1 MKKII
6 LFTTILLHGLT
17 FANAST
23 FDYIYLENGDLV
35 QGHIVKIGS
44 NRIKIKIDEKNHSIS
59 HRDILGVVF
68 GQEPTAEEKYKLG
81 KLDGKRFAKNKTG
94 NLLFGTVSLITGG
107 LPILLI
113 YATSKQSPHSDGIT
127 EKNKL
132 IIDDEHY
139 LKGYKR
145 GAKSTSTWEAVKGG
159 LIGTGAL
166 FLVAVYGMSQVP

>member
-6 LFTTILLHGLT
+6 LFTIILLHGLT

-68 GQEPTAEEKYKLG
+68 GQEPTAEEKYRLG
-81 KLDGKRFAKNKTG
+81 KLDGKRFAKNQTG
-94 NLLFGTVSLITGG
+94 N
-107 LPILLI
+107 
-113 YATSKQSPHSDGIT
+113 
-127 EKNKL
+127 
-132 IIDDEHY
+132 
-139 LKGYKR
+139 
-145 GAKSTSTWEAVKGG
+145 
-159 LIGTGAL
+159 
-166 FLVAVYGMSQVP
+166 